1 MRRPVFDSVVVP
13 TSFDLARCR
22 FGEEPAAWLPAPA
35 IVEDDGVVVTMRA
48 SGVLEVASVDALV
61 VVEDLQDDPPGLSTR
76 PIAWRARAADPL
88 FPRMVAELELAAT
101 SPTASRLA
109 LVGSYR
115 PPLSVVGDLTDRVA
129 GRHIADAVVRTFLEE
144 VAHALATAVGSPA
157 GHVGF
162 EA

>member
-1 MRRPVFDSVVVP
+1 MRRPLFDSVVVP
-13 TSFDLARCR
+13 TSFDLARRR
-22 FGEEPAAWLPAPA
+22 FGEDPEAWLPPPA
-35 IVEDDGVVVTMRA
+35 TTEDDGVVVTMRA
-48 SGVLEVASVDALV
+48 SGVLEVAGVDALV
-61 VVEDLQDDPPGLSTR
+61 VVGDLQDDPPGLATR
-76 PIAWRARAADPL
+76 PVAWRARAADPL

-144 VAHALATAVGSPA
+144 VAHALADAVGSPVSR
-157 GHVGF
+157 VGF
-162 EA
+162 EV